1 MSKGEEAGF
10 KRVANKRDINEEG
23 GGLLGVELEGN
34 NIVLAMING
43 QVFAMDAV
51 CSHQGAPLE
60 EGKLEGFNLTCPWHY
75 AVFDV
80 RNGKVSDRTV
90 WAKNQTSYPVNVDE
104 GTEDILVNVSTGIRQ
119 KGGIEA
125 ADTEWYYLSY
135 KEYLH
140 YHLDIST
147 IILEN
152 SRSNLQEWR

>member
-1 MSKGEEAGF
+1 MSKGREEGTGF
-10 KRVANKRDINEEG
+10 QRVANKRDIKEG
-23 GGLLGVELEGN
+23 SLLGVELEGN

-60 EGKLEGFNLTCPWHY
+60 EGTLEDFNLTCPWHY

-104 GTEDILVNVSTGIRQ
+104 STGDILINIGAGTKQ
-119 KGGIEA
+119 KGGKEA
-125 ADTEWYYLSY
+125 TDNESY
-135 KEYLH
+135 
-140 YHLDIST
+140 
-147 IILEN
+147 
-152 SRSNLQEWR
+152 

>member
-1 MSKGEEAGF
+1 MSKGREEGTGF
-10 KRVANKRDINEEG
+10 QRVANKRDIKEG
-23 GGLLGVELEGN
+23 SLLGVELEGN

-60 EGKLEGFNLTCPWHY
+60 EGTLEGFNLTCPWHY

-104 GTEDILVNVSTGIRQ
+104 STGDILINVGAGTRQ
-119 KGGIEA
+119 KGGKEA
-125 ADTEWYYLSY
+125 TDNE
-135 KEYLH
+135 
-140 YHLDIST
+140 
-147 IILEN
+147 
-152 SRSNLQEWR
+152 

>member
-1 MSKGEEAGF
+1 MSKGQEESGF
-10 KRVANKRDINEEG
+10 QKVANKMDINEEG

-60 EGKLEGFNLTCPWHY
+60 EGTLEGFNLTCPWHY

-90 WAKNQTSYPVNVDE
+90 WAKNQTSYPVKVDQST
-104 GTEDILVNVSTGIRQ
+104 GDILVNVRAGTRQ
-119 KGGIEA
+119 KGGKEA
-125 ADTEWYYLSY
+125 TTDTE
-135 KEYLH
+135 
-140 YHLDIST
+140 
-147 IILEN
+147 
-152 SRSNLQEWR
+152 